1 MGVLRYI
8 PRKKE
13 IIDRR
18 SSEGGY
24 YESEC
29 DHCGS
34 IYYPKRSSAKFCS
47 RSCTVMAYRMTKNEK
62 KAIRDAKKGTF
73 TKIGDC
79 YGYDEVLKLLSSN
92 GYSLHLR
99 MGDTKQ
105 TIKYMDIGDRV
116 YFDAIV
122 IEKLSDRKYIGLLD
136 EDIHELLTMK

>member
-1 MGVLRYI
+1 
-8 PRKKE
+8 
-13 IIDRR
+13 
-18 SSEGGY
+18 
-24 YESEC
+24 
-29 DHCGS
+29 
-34 IYYPKRSSAKFCS
+34 
-47 RSCTVMAYRMTKNEK
+47 MAYRMTKSVK
-62 KAIRDAKKGTF
+62 KAIREAKKGKF

-99 MGDTKQ
+99 MGDTKH
-105 TIKYMDIGDRV
+105 TIKLMDVGDRV